1 MGKLEF
7 PNKIMIQEEIED
19 KEVIEEWLTSSAGRK
34 VEIKAPQKGEKLR
47 FVEMAEN
54 NAKITLENKSKDK
67 FEILNEL
74 KKVLKLEKLPHK
86 IESYDISN
94 ISGTNIV
101 AGMCVAQDGVIK
113 RNMSRRFRIKTVYG
127 QDDPKCTEEVVTRR
141 IKHSLDN
148 PKGGFGTLPDLILA
162 DGGITQI
169 KAIKRALEKYNLQ
182 DQIPV
187 YGMVKDD
194 KHSTRALVDVNRR
207 EFEISEN
214 LFFFI
219 TNLQNEVHNTAIEY
233 HRKLREKEMTK
244 SELDDIEGIGKAKR
258 EALLKEFGTI
268 EKIKSAS
275 IEDLTKVKGINKE
288 LAEKVKKSINK

>member
-1 MGKLEF
+1 M
-7 PNKIMIQEEIED
+7 
-19 KEVIEEWLTSSAGRK
+19 
-34 VEIKAPQKGEKLR
+34 EIKAPQKGEKLR